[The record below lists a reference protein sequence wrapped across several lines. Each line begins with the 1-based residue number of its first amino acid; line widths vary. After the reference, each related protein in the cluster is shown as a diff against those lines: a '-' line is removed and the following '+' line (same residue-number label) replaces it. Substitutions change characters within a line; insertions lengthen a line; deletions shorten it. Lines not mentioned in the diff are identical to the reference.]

1 MEATARGSF
10 GPLTLIVNGFLTDYD
25 NFIFEQLT
33 DADGD
38 GALDVL
44 DGLPVLS
51 FIAED
56 TRFRGFEAQLDAD
69 LGTVPS
75 DFFGD
80 IAFSARAQADFVRAT
95 SSGLADGDQPRI
107 PPFSFLVGAG
117 ASSDRASL
125 RLEVEYH
132 ADQND
137 VAAFELPTDSFTFV
151 NLFFTYRP
159 FKDNPNI
166 ALDFRAKNLNDD
178 DGRLSTSFL
187 RDTAP
192 LPGRDFRFGVRY
204 TF

>member
-33 DADGD
+33 DADDD

-56 TRFRGFEAQLDAD
+56 TVFRGFEAQLDAE
-69 LGTVPS
+69 LGTIPS

-80 IAFSARAQADFVRAT
+80 IDVSLRGQADFVRAT
-95 SSGLADGDQPRI
+95 SSGLADEDQPRI
-107 PPFSFLVGAG
+107 PPFSFLIGAG
-117 ASSDRASL
+117 ASSERASL

-132 ADQND
+132 SDQND

-166 ALDFRAKNLNDD
+166 AFDFRAKNLNDD
-178 DGRLSTSFL
+178 VGRLSTSFL

-204 TF
+204 AF